1 MDDKIRSLEHLDT
14 FPLNHIVKTV
24 QNEDLENFKQYKPFI
39 TIFEL
44 SQEEID
50 MLPEINECS
59 KGLLF
64 TKLWEERGITLK
76 RQKNRKLTIQE
87 VLQEVWVSTADKWR
101 SICQK
106 LKIGALLFTE
116 FDDYFGKTETGN
128 LRSELNLLGKDDN
141 NKWVDERLDQI
152 QKYRNLKECMF
163 GAEVILEVVETFE
176 LKGNFKQIRD
186 IHRLVSILIIKIYF
200 NYFYL

>member
-1 MDDKIRSLEHLDT
+1 M
-14 FPLNHIVKTV
+14 
-24 QNEDLENFKQYKPFI
+24 
-39 TIFEL
+39 
-44 SQEEID
+44 
-50 MLPEINECS
+50 
-59 KGLLF
+59 
-64 TKLWEERGITLK
+64 
-76 RQKNRKLTIQE
+76 TIQE

-116 FDDYFGKTETGN
+116 FDDYFGKTEKDN

-163 GAEVILEVVETFE
+163 GAEAILEVVETFE

-186 IHRLVSILIIKIYF
+186 IHELTMGADTSMNKIDKS
-200 NYFYL
+200 LLKICSVLKKVTKERAE